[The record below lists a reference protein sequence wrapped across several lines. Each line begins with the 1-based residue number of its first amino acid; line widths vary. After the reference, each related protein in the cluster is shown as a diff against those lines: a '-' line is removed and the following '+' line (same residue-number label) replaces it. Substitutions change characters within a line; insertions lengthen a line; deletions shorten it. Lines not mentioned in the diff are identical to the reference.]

1 MKKIKLDMPVVISQ
15 LKDHTKIKAD
25 VLALINSEVSGE
37 QIVEGDTLDISNCDY
52 KMSDKD
58 RSWTKLIQPYILEN
72 MTHVCKDLGYDAFK
86 IYNIWFQQYNEG
98 STHGWHIHTQ
108 CQWSNVY
115 YLDMPEGSPQTQL
128 INPWNQTEVI
138 TMDVKEGD
146 VLTFPSFVIHRA
158 PVNENT
164 TTKTI
169 VSFNSDV
176 ELDYGK

>member
-1 MKKIKLDMPVVISQ
+1 
-15 LKDHTKIKAD
+15 
-25 VLALINSEVSGE
+25 
-37 QIVEGDTLDISNCDY
+37 
-52 KMSDKD
+52 
-58 RSWTKLIQPYILEN
+58 

-176 ELDYGK
+176 ELNYGK